1 MGSCF
6 FVGFVM
12 MKPKGWIGWIYSVP
26 LGSTMP
32 YPSGPMWW
40 TRGVRL
46 IGVKKKWFIW
56 GLSFDAQV
64 AFVIRVDIFGLE
76 VHVKRAK
83 RRLGGRN
90 CEKTYWFS
98 KKNRTFAAFFAR
110 MRASA
115 YAWRSEI

>member
-1 MGSCF
+1 MDWVDC
-6 FVGFVM
+6 
-12 MKPKGWIGWIYSVP
+12 IA
-26 LGSTMP
+26 

-64 AFVIRVDIFGLE
+64 AFVIRVDVFVLE

-83 RRLGGRN
+83 RRLGRRN